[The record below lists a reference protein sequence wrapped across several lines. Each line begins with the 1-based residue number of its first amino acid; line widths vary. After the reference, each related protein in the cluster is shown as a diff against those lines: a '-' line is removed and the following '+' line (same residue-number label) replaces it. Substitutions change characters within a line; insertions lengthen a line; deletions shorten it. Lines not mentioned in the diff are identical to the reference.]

1 MNLWKPL
8 AIVSTSAFVFVIG
21 YQAASAGS
29 AGSGTTVIA
38 DNKQPN
44 METALTK
51 LKEARAALD
60 KAEHNKGGWRANA
73 VIATDLA
80 ISETKRGIEFAN
92 AAK

>member
-8 AIVSTSAFVFVIG
+8 ALVSTSALVLVVG
-21 YQAASAGS
+21 YQAASAGGGQPQPS
-29 AGSGTTVIA
+29 SIT
-38 DNKQPN
+38 DKQPN
-44 METALTK
+44 MEAALTK
-51 LKEARAALD
+51 LKEAKADLE

-92 AAK
+92 SK